1 MKATRKWQPQAAL
14 FGLALVI
21 AACGPAPGS
30 DGLPTPVD
38 GTSDESIGPA
48 GATGEPIKIGIHVP
62 LTGPAAF
69 DGEAHL
75 NGMLL
80 AVKERNEVGGIL
92 GGRPVEAI
100 YYDDKGVPEEGVS
113 VVKRLITADEVVAI
127 TGSFLS
133 SVTLAV
139 KEVTV
144 ENQILHVVSNA
155 TAPAITEEFYKYLF
169 RTNSTN
175 AQKADFYAEWIV
187 DKLQPESV
195 YMLAVNNDYG
205 RAEMEAYQ
213 TRWEALEGGPDI
225 MAIEYFPDTETDFSV
240 YLNKVRAAAPDYVYW
255 ATPASSQNAVFV
267 QQAKALGFGT
277 EGQPGLLAPGGNLTF
292 AFLELA
298 GQAAEDLYT
307 MDNYF
312 ITLPTDKNLAFVE
325 AYTAE
330 YPDADPPSKY
340 EPMGYNAM
348 NILLDAMDE
357 AGSET
362 DYDAIMETVK
372 STTWDTLY
380 GEITFDQNGQ
390 INMPAYGLQIVDGQF
405 EPVD

>member
-1 MKATRKWQPQAAL
+1 MKATRNPHRSLAAL
-14 FGLALVI
+14 FSTALVL
-21 AACGPAPGS
+21 AACAPAPGGGS
-30 DGLPTPVD
+30 PTATGV
-38 GTSDESIGPA
+38 GSQTSEPSTA
-48 GATGEPIKIGIHVP
+48 AGEPIKIGIHVP
-62 LTGPAAF
+62 LTGPVAF
-69 DGEAHL
+69 DGQAHL
-75 NGMLL
+75 NGLLL
-80 AVKERNEVGGIL
+80 AVKERNEAGGIL
-92 GGRPVEAI
+92 GGRQVEAI

-113 VVKRLITADEVVAI
+113 VVKRLITADKVVAI

-144 ENQILHVVSNA
+144 ENHILHVVSNA
-155 TAPAITEEFYKYLF
+155 TAPAITEEFYEYLF

-205 RAEMEAYQ
+205 RAEMDAYQ
-213 TRWEALEGGPDI
+213 TRWEALDGGPEI
-225 MAIEYFPDTETDFSV
+225 MAIEYFLDTDTDFSV
-240 YLNKVRAAAPDYVYW
+240 YLNKVRAAGPDYMYW
-255 ATPASSQNAVFV
+255 ATPSSAQNAVFV
-267 QQAKALGFGT
+267 QQAKALGFGSA
-277 EGQPGLLAPGGNLTF
+277 GQPGLLAPGGNLTF

-298 GQAAEDLYT
+298 GEAAEALYT

-312 ITLPTDKNLAFVE
+312 IDLPTDKNRAFVE

-348 NILLDAMDE
+348 NILLDAMDQ

-362 DYDAIMETVK
+362 DYEAIVEIVK

-380 GEITFDQNGQ
+380 GDITFDQNGQ
-390 INMPAYGLQIVDGQF
+390 INMPAYGLQIVDGTFQ
-405 EPVD
+405 PVD